1 MGEPFNESD
10 DTMNSSFDDFYD
22 NDCDDMTD

>member
-1 MGEPFNESD
+1 MGELFNESD

-22 NDCDDMTD
+22 DDYDDMTD

>member
-1 MGEPFNESD
+1 MGELFNESD

-22 NDCDDMTD
+22 NDCDDVTD

>member
-22 NDCDDMTD
+22 DDHDDMTD